1 DLLVLVV
8 LVPKSGTQEGIFL
21 LGSRL
26 AQLPRDLVRVLASRN
41 RRRRI
46 LGRRRARD
54 RRASALAALDGRAGR
69 AAGLGRR
76 DVAAA
81 VTACGTR
88 RASGI
93 GSARL
98 AEDLVGR
105 RAAAGSGDRLALGLH
120 DLVEIA
126 ERALELVF
134 RGPSCPGPALVG
146 PTARAALARARHA
159 ALLSGLIAAEPVT
172 LRFRPVSASGPGRAA
187 VAALLVTR
195 DAAETALL
203 GAFATGPGTRG
214 APVAPLLGTLET
226 AQTALLGAFA
236 SGLGAGGASVALRT
250 VLAALGAGLAALA
263 TLGSRRL
270 RPRLRAAAAL
280 SRRRQG
286 RPGRR
291 RRRSRRRG
299 RQTAGRRGHA
309 GRGRRH
315 AAARRWHASARRGH
329 AR

>member
-1 DLLVLVV
+1 
-8 LVPKSGTQEGIFL
+8 
-21 LGSRL
+21 
-26 AQLPRDLVRVLASRN
+26 
-41 RRRRI
+41 
-46 LGRRRARD
+46 
-54 RRASALAALDGRAGR
+54 
-69 AAGLGRR
+69 
-76 DVAAA
+76 
-81 VTACGTR
+81 
-88 RASGI
+88 
-93 GSARL
+93 
-98 AEDLVGR
+98 
-105 RAAAGSGDRLALGLH
+105 
-120 DLVEIA
+120 A

-203 GAFATGPGTRG
+203 GAFA
-214 APVAPLLGTLET
+214 
-226 AQTALLGAFA
+226 

-270 RPRLRAAAAL
+270 RPRLRATAAL

-291 RRRSRRRG
+291 
-299 RQTAGRRGHA
+299 
-309 GRGRRH
+309 
-315 AAARRWHASARRGH
+315 
-329 AR
+329 